1 MRVFSYKLV
10 RDYGFAPNPYHGY
23 CTLATCKPQIRAAAD
38 IGDIIVGCGSAALNN
53 PNRIIFAMRVAEKLS
68 FQNYWNDP
76 RFSQKKP
83 TFYASVSRAYGDNIY
98 HREGGQ
104 WIQED
109 SHHSL
114 PGGAVN
120 VSNLNRDTNADSVL
134 IGTDFVYWGRVAT
147 SVPPEL
153 QAAVSGEDLY
163 PSSRSHRSIFSD
175 GFVLAVNKWFSD
187 IHPRGIQGRP
197 TSW

>member
-1 MRVFSYKLV
+1 M
-10 RDYGFAPNPYHGY
+10 
-23 CTLATCKPQIRAAAD
+23 
-38 IGDIIVGCGSAALNN
+38 ALDN
-53 PNRIIFAMRVAEKLS
+53 PNRIIFAMRVGEKLS
-68 FQNYWNDP
+68 FQNYWDDP

-83 TFYASVSRAYGDNIY
+83 TFFASLSRAYGDNIY
-98 HREGGQ
+98 HHERGI

-134 IGTDFVYWGRVAT
+134 IGTDFVYWGEAAPRVPA
-147 SVPPEL
+147 EL
-153 QAAVSGEDLY
+153 QAVVSGEDLY
-163 PSSRSHRSIFSD
+163 PSSRSHRSNFSD
-175 GFVLAVNKWFSD
+175 SFVRAVNKWFSE
-187 IHPRGIQGRP
+187 IYPRGIQGRP